1 MSSNFI
7 KKASSLTKIKLLA
20 QNELN
25 AMDLIIKERLSSKA
39 KLVQDITSHIISSGG
54 KRLRPTLLILIAKLF
69 NYNGNRHINLA
80 AAVEFIHTA
89 TLLHDDVVDHSDL
102 RRVVPTANQSWDN
115 KSSILVGDFLFS
127 QSFILMSEDSDIK
140 ALQILSKAAS
150 IIAEGEVKQLTSIA
164 NLDLNLEGY
173 LQIISAKTAELF
185 AASCKVGALIAGVDD
200 NIQFAMYQ
208 FGLNLGIAFQIMDDV
223 LDYMAS
229 KMAIGKNIG
238 DDFKESKVTLPII
251 LAYQMSGE
259 EERIFWNRVIK
270 QKNQEDRDFEIA
282 LKIFEKYK
290 IIDKCLLIAEEFIQL
305 AQNNINIAPDSEI
318 KTALIEVLNFSVSR
332 AF

>member
-1 MSSNFI
+1 MSSNII
-7 KKASSLTKIKLLA
+7 KQAAALAKIKLLA
-20 QNELN
+20 QNDLN
-25 AMDLIIKERLSSKA
+25 AMDLVIKNRLLSKVQ
-39 KLVQDITSHIISSGG
+39 LVQDITSHIISSGG

-69 NYNGNRHINLA
+69 AYNGNRHINLA

-102 RRVVPTANQSWDN
+102 RRGIPTANQSWDN

-150 IIAEGEVKQLTSIA
+150 IIAEGEVKQLTSIS
-164 NLDLNLEGY
+164 NLALSLESY

-200 NIQFAMYQ
+200 DLQHSMYE

-229 KMAIGKNIG
+229 KMAMGKNIG
-238 DDFKESKVTLPII
+238 DDFKEAKVTLPII
-251 LAYQMSGE
+251 LAYQVSNIE
-259 EERIFWNRVIK
+259 EKEFWSRVI
-270 QKNQEDRDFEIA
+270 NQNNQINEDFETA
-282 LKIFEKYK
+282 LGIFDKYK
-290 IIDKCLLIAEEFIQL
+290 ITDKCLVIAEEFIKS
-305 AQNNINIAPDSEI
+305 ARDHINIAPDNKI
-318 KTALIEVLNFSVSR
+318 KLALIEVLNFSVSR
-332 AF
+332 SF